1 MFTQILDNQ
10 FNESIR
16 KHVIIFGS
24 LFNSIYTKTER
35 NGTIQKRRV
44 PISYGPKEKFIQLI
58 IEESGITDKTH
69 IQADLPRMGFEI
81 VNLQYD
87 PTRRINRLKEK
98 TKIVNGNPL
107 RSYSESPY
115 NFTVALYC
123 FSRNIEHN
131 LQIIEQIIPYFA
143 PDFTVT
149 VNMTP
154 LHNKVDVPI
163 ILNDVDVNEDYE
175 GTFDSRRA
183 IVSTLSFTMKSYIFS
198 PVVTDN
204 RPYIENTD
212 INLYK
217 NQFSNFIADFGFTGD
232 RFVGF
237 TSANF
242 YSGGT
247 G

>member
-10 FNESIR
+10 FNDSIR

-35 NGTIQKRRV
+35 NGAIQKRRV
-44 PISYGPKEKFIQLI
+44 PISYGPKEKFIRLI

-69 IQADLPRMGFEI
+69 IQADLPRIGFEI
-81 VNLQYD
+81 MNLQYD
-87 PTRRINRLKEK
+87 PSRRINRISEK
-98 TKIVNGNPL
+98 RKIINGAKL
-107 RSYSESPY
+107 RSYSEAPY

-131 LQIIEQIIPYFA
+131 LQIVEQIVPYFA
-143 PDFTVT
+143 PDFTVS

-154 LHNKVDVPI
+154 LNTKVDIPI
-163 ILNDVDVNEDYE
+163 VLNDVAVNEEYD
-175 GTFDSRRA
+175 GSFDSRRA
-183 IVSTLSFTMKSYIFS
+183 LVSTLSFTMKSYIYS
-198 PVVTDN
+198 PIVTDN
-204 RPYIENTD
+204 RPYIENID
-212 INLYK
+212 INLHK
-217 NQFSNFIADFGFTGD
+217 DQFSDFVSDLGFTGNSTI
-232 RFVGF
+232 GF

-242 YSGGT
+242 YQGNT

>member
-10 FNESIR
+10 FNDSIR

-35 NGTIQKRRV
+35 NGEIQKRRV
-44 PISYGPKEKFIQLI
+44 PISYGPKEKFIRLI

-69 IQADLPRMGFEI
+69 IQADLPRMAFEI

-87 PTRRINRLKEK
+87 PIRRINRLTEK
-98 TKIVNGNPL
+98 RKIINNVPF
-107 RSYSESPY
+107 RSYSEAPY
-115 NFTVALYC
+115 NFTIALYC
-123 FSRNIEHN
+123 FSRSTEHN
-131 LQIIEQIIPYFA
+131 LQIIEQIVPYFA

-154 LHNKVDVPI
+154 LNTKVDIPI
-163 ILNDVDVNEDYE
+163 LLNDVDVNEEYE
-175 GTFDSRRA
+175 GSFDSRRA
-183 IVSTLSFTMKSYIFS
+183 LVSTLSFTMKSYIYS
-198 PVVTDN
+198 PILTDN
-204 RPYIENTD
+204 RVYIENID

-217 NQFSNFIADFGFTGD
+217 NNFSNFISDFGFTGNPMI
-232 RFVGF
+232 GF
-237 TSANF
+237 TSAHF
-242 YSGGT
+242 YQGGT